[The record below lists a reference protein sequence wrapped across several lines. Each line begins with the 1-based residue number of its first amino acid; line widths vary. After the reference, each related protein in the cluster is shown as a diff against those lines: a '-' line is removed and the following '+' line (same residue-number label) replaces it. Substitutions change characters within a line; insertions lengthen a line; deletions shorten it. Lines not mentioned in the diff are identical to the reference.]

1 MADWFAWNG
10 VKCTDYGIHVL
21 AHPAISR
28 PKERVT
34 TQAVPGRSGALTITE
49 GDCVYDEF
57 IATCE
62 CIAPNPASIP
72 AFSAW
77 MHGLGVVMFG
87 NRPTGFYYAR
97 VNNQIDFETVVR
109 GRLQRKFT
117 VNFRCQP
124 FLYLLGVEI
133 IVLTSFGQIVNQG
146 TVFAEPIITVEGT
159 GDIDLTIGEVTLGIA
174 GLASSITIDVP
185 QRLAYHEG
193 INLTGSLTGDDW
205 PTLSVGSTA
214 IYWTGSVSRLT
225 ITPNWRAL

>member
-10 VKCTDYGIHVL
+10 VKCTDHGIHVL
-21 AHPAISR
+21 THPAISR

-34 TQAVPGRSGALTITE
+34 TQAVPGRSGTLTITE

-57 IATCE
+57 IAACE

-77 MHGLGVVMFG
+77 LHGPGVVMFG
-87 NRPTGFYYAR
+87 NHPTGFYYAR

-133 IVLTSFGQIVNQG
+133 IVLTSFDQIVNQG

-159 GDIDLTIGEVTLGIA
+159 GDIDLMVGEVTLGIA
-174 GLASSITIDVP
+174 GLASAISIDVP
-185 QRLAYHEG
+185 QRLAYHDG

-214 IYWTGSVSRLT
+214 ISWTGSVSRIT
-225 ITPNWRAL
+225 ISPNWRAL

>member
-10 VKCTDYGIHVL
+10 AKCTDYGIHVL
-21 AHPAISR
+21 THPAISR

-34 TQAVPGRSGALTITE
+34 TQAVPGRSGTLTITE

-77 MHGLGVVMFG
+77 LQGPGVVMFG
-87 NRPTGFYYAR
+87 NQPTGFYYAR

-133 IVLTSFGQIVNQG
+133 IVLTSFGQIANQG
-146 TVFAEPIITVEGT
+146 TVFAEPVITVEGT
-159 GDIDLTIGEVTLGIA
+159 GDIDLMVGEVTLGIA
-174 GLASSITIDVP
+174 GLVSSITIDVP

-205 PTLSVGSTA
+205 PTLPVGSTA
-214 IYWTGSVSRLT
+214 ISWTGSVSRIT